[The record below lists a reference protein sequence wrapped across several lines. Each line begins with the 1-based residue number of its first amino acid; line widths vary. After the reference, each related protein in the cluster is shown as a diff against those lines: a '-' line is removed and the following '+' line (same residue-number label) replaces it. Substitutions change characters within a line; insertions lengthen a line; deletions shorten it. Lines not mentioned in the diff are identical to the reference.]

1 MNVILSGLLT
11 WARNVRGAVELAMG
25 FIIGAM
31 KKIADNYLAQLL
43 GAPRCPFLRKVGK
56 GKYLCGIHKTKPRI
70 CQEFPELNESEVTKN
85 EEECID
91 WKCKGYMKWK
101 KAVSKRKRVEE

>member
-1 MNVILSGLLT
+1 
-11 WARNVRGAVELAMG
+11 LAMG